1 MALLVV
7 MTLLAVMML
16 LAVGVASGCDMLVTA
31 LLAAM
36 TLLGLLSSCAFLV
49 SNTAKLGLFMAS
61 FHEICDAPFF

>member
-7 MTLLAVMML
+7 MTLLAAMVL

-36 TLLGLLSSCAFLV
+36 TLLG
-49 SNTAKLGLFMAS
+49 AS
-61 FHEICDAPFF
+61 F